1 METLIQVE
9 EGGGDK
15 EVKLPAE
22 VEGSEGADVK
32 LQKSSSGVAE
42 IEVGDGLM
50 IAVQEGGAEEAIYA
64 TPTNV
69 AALGSSGENE
79 QLALPA
85 PPPPLSYATTHTSD
99 GGDVHSAQGED
110 KKLQYTLRS
119 NPKRSRRFLD
129 PDYSLELQ
137 APTSA
142 SPSAALP
149 TSTSPAPASSSVA
162 PAAPIKKGNSLFS
175 EKARACTECG
185 KQFPSWKAL
194 FGHMRCHPERQW
206 RGIQP
211 PTSIS
216 TLRERPTIADRSAA
230 AASSQPNVECP
241 AVPTKALASSP
252 PTPSVWDQY
261 SDSEKTIKARV
272 PAGPKHRPSDYDA
285 EESDTESIEAA
296 YMNGRDHQHHSS
308 AILHGSGGGGGHRF
322 KRPLQDVEL
331 GGDGLLSEANTP
343 PDEVMEE
350 RDMADCL
357 VMLAFAAKSKADES
371 DGDSA
376 LLNWKTHVQQSPLL
390 SLTEARKPMELKEKR
405 SYNGRV
411 QKSLHF
417 LQEGEGRV
425 YERWENAEHDK
436 GSWDRKSRFECST
449 CKKTFRSHQA
459 LGGHRASHKK
469 VKGCFAR
476 TNAAEEGARDTSE
489 DDAEL
494 SSIALT
500 MATVV
505 EEQCQREEDVLD
517 TNVKQATGDQE
528 EQGPSPAP
536 APLPGRDISMGQF
549 LQFSISCSE
558 KMEDDQSFESAIAP
572 EKLHLKAHQTSSCSS
587 SSSVIAATAAAAAA
601 AAAGTLTLHHHH
613 SLIQQLQQPKIH
625 QCSICNRVF
634 STGQALGGHK
644 RCHWGGSSM
653 PETGRKCPLM
663 RQDSDGMAPC
673 TMGIAM
679 SDHQRTP
686 EFSRKGRQDSGSFT
700 SDEAWMN
707 ISLASTAMETHMSG
721 LSNKG
726 RQDSVASCDHEV
738 KVGQASA
745 NSWLGGNHLSC
756 EKDQLYLNRLMMVGR
771 RRAPSQEHDEGIV
784 SAQRGWLEAS
794 SSNPVLGSKN
804 QLQNA
809 VGGGYKQQGVIAR
822 EGDLAKGEAGYDRG
836 RDTENIKGACEC
848 SRGGLLGSE
857 DGGGGQINMQ
867 EEVLPALMKM
877 EEVKQ
882 LDLNLP
888 APAEEEERAGDALP
902 RFTSTAAPSNW
913 LSSKEGVAGESSAGM

>member
-22 VEGSEGADVK
+22 VEDRSDRADVK

-42 IEVGDGLM
+42 IEMGDGSM
-50 IAVQEGGAEEAIYA
+50 IAVKDGGTEEAICA

-85 PPPPLSYATTHTSD
+85 PPPPPPLSYATTNTSD

-142 SPSAALP
+142 PPSAAPP
-149 TSTSPAPASSSVA
+149 TSTSSAPASSSVA
-162 PAAPIKKGNSLFS
+162 PGTIKKGNSLFS

-216 TLRERPTIADRSAA
+216 TLRERPTIADCSAA
-230 AASSQPNVECP
+230 PAPSQPNVECP
-241 AVPTKALASSP
+241 AVPTKALATSP

-261 SDSEKTIKARV
+261 SDSENTIKARV
-272 PAGPKHRPSDYDA
+272 PAEPKHRLSDYDA

-296 YMNGRDHQHHSS
+296 YMNGRDHQHHGS
-308 AILHGSGGGGGHRF
+308 AVLHASGGGGGHRF
-322 KRPLQDVEL
+322 KRSLQDVV
-331 GGDGLLSEANTP
+331 LSEANTP

-411 QKSLHF
+411 QKSIHF
-417 LQEGEGRV
+417 LQEGEGV
-425 YERWENAEHDK
+425 YERWENADHDK

-476 TNAAEEGARDTSE
+476 TNAAEEGARETTE
-489 DDAEL
+489 DDAAL

-505 EEQCQREEDVLD
+505 EEQYQREEEDVLD

-528 EQGPSPAP
+528 EQGPSPAS
-536 APLPGRDISMGQF
+536 APSPGDISMGQF

-572 EKLHLKAHQTSSCSS
+572 EKLHLKHQTSSCSS
-587 SSSVIAATAAAAAA
+587 SSSIIAATA

-613 SLIQQLQQPKIH
+613 PLIQQPQQPKIH

-653 PETGRKCPLM
+653 PETGRKWPLM

-700 SDEAWMN
+700 SAETWMN
-707 ISLASTAMETHMSG
+707 ISLASTAMEKDLTHISG

-756 EKDQLYLNRLMMVGR
+756 EKDQLYLNRLVMVGR
-771 RRAPSQEHDEGIV
+771 RRAPPQEQDEGIV
-784 SAQRGWLEAS
+784 SAQRGWLEAF

-809 VGGGYKQQGVIAR
+809 VEGGYKQQGVIAC
-822 EGDLAKGEAGYDRG
+822 EVDLAKGEAGYGRE
-836 RDTENIKGACEC
+836 RDTGNVKGACEC
-848 SRGGLLGSE
+848 SRGGLLLGSE
-857 DGGGGQINMQ
+857 DGGGGRINMQ
-867 EEVLPALMKM
+867 EEALPALMKM
-877 EEVKQ
+877 EEMQQ

-902 RFTSTAAPSNW
+902 PFTSRAAPSNW